1 MYAGRDSSKLGLRA
15 LPPSPHGDAHD
26 LAKSRCVLASS
37 GLKSLQGAKMTE
49 DRGCCVSRKPGLRLS
64 VLLLAATA
72 VLAVPHAA
80 LAFERGTSN
89 ISITLGAGRAVDRT
103 YTVIGGR
110 IGHYIADGFEFAV
123 AAEFWTDND
132 PDIFKITPEARYV
145 WYGLAPAK
153 PYVGGFVSRTMY
165 NGLPDRNT
173 YGAKGG
179 VYFQVGPNAH
189 LGVGVVYE
197 RVESCDRS
205 TYRDCDQLYPE
216 AAFSVRF

>member
-1 MYAGRDSSKLGLRA
+1 
-15 LPPSPHGDAHD
+15 
-26 LAKSRCVLASS
+26 
-37 GLKSLQGAKMTE
+37 MTGV
-49 DRGCCVSRKPGLRLS
+49 RGCVSRKLWLQLAAG
-64 VLLLAATA
+64 LLAALA
-72 VLAVPHAA
+72 VCLAVPRPA
-80 LAFERGTSN
+80 LAFERGTSS

-110 IGHYIADGFEFAV
+110 IGHYVADGFELALG
-123 AAEFWTDND
+123 AEFWTDND

-145 WYGLAPAK
+145 WYGLSPAK
-153 PYVGGFVSRTMY
+153 PYAAGFVSRTMY

-189 LGVGVVYE
+189 VGVGAVYE
-197 RVESCDRS
+197 RVESCERS

-216 AAFSVRF
+216 VAFSVKF